1 MEILA
6 RNSIIQIK
14 DGWTYRKET
23 QKSKH
28 LDLNYAERSLIVLTN
43 SLHGLAFGLL
53 ANRKFSNNTDGYF
66 TSINLSP
73 IAPNLVFCSLFFFEY
88 KTSSKTTSHKRNKLF
103 LPLTKNGDFTICS
116 YYHKFH
122 DSSSVFFPWKGIW
135 KVKAPRHVSFFVW
148 QPHGIGSSREIT
160 CSLGASTSLTGALCV
175 VVGRQWI
182 ICCYTVERLIGCG
195 ALSVKLLGFRGFP
208 HVR

>member
-53 ANRKFSNNTDGYF
+53 ANRKFSNNTDGLLHQYKPKSHCTQF
-66 TSINLSP
+66 GL
-73 IAPNLVFCSLFFFEY
+73 LF
-88 KTSSKTTSHKRNKLF
+88 SVLF
-103 LPLTKNGDFTICS
+103 
-116 YYHKFH
+116 
-122 DSSSVFFPWKGIW
+122 
-135 KVKAPRHVSFFVW
+135 
-148 QPHGIGSSREIT
+148 
-160 CSLGASTSLTGALCV
+160 
-175 VVGRQWI
+175 
-182 ICCYTVERLIGCG
+182 
-195 ALSVKLLGFRGFP
+195 
-208 HVR
+208 